1 MICTID
7 VCAHIHI
14 SIHMCVSKHTHTHFI
29 FYYLSII
36 EKNTTSFLFLY
47 NLLQG
52 KGLNLEMPDSYIVGA
67 L

>member
-1 MICTID
+1 M
-7 VCAHIHI
+7 HI
-14 SIHMCVSKHTHTHFI
+14 SIHVCKQTHTHSHTHTHFI
-29 FYYLSII
+29 FYYLSIT